1 MPKSFLRRYL
11 PKNTHELDRDGSL
24 RSVVGRRIFAP
35 NVWHLNRRSVSGGAA
50 IGVFLAWIPMPFQ
63 MIPAAVLAIW
73 LRLNLPVAVVSV
85 WISNPLTWAP
95 MYWFAY
101 RVGLVLLGREPRQ
114 VSFEPTMSFFF
125 DEMLRI
131 WPSLLTGCL
140 LLGVISAG
148 AAYGLT
154 RLIWRWHVIADV
166 VERRRQRKA
175 RARRPRNPEP

>member
-11 PKNTHELDRDGSL
+11 PKTSRELDRDGSL
-24 RSVVGRRIFAP
+24 RHVVGRRIFAP

-50 IGVFLAWIPMPFQ
+50 IGVFIAWIPIPFQ

-73 LRLNLPVAVVSV
+73 LRVNLPVAVLSV

-95 MYWFAY
+95 MYWLAY
-101 RVGLVLLGREPRQ
+101 RVGLVLLDRPQRQ
-114 VSFEPTMSFFF
+114 VNFEFTVAFFF
-125 DEMLRI
+125 DEVLRI

-148 AAYGLT
+148 TTYALT
-154 RLIWRWHVIADV
+154 RLIWRWHVVADV
-166 VERRRQRKA
+166 IERQRQRKA
-175 RARRPRNPEP
+175 RSRRHKKPRT